1 MLEQN
6 DSDNLR
12 NEIESPNVVRAL
24 RPASTASS
32 ETQTAR
38 RRDARRTQDG
48 RQRYADAAQDG
59 RTTDAHETLDERKS
73 DVIFDRLFLVL
84 ILMHLV
90 INFRCGREPEN
101 AEKTRDV

>member
-12 NEIESPNVVRAL
+12 
-24 RPASTASS
+24 
-32 ETQTAR
+32 
-38 RRDARRTQDG
+38 
-48 RQRYADAAQDG
+48 
-59 RTTDAHETLDERKS
+59 KS
-73 DVIFDRLFLVL
+73 DAIFDRLFLVL

-101 AEKTRDV
+101 AEKTRDVW